1 MKKILF
7 VTSEVYPFIK
17 TGGLGDVAYA
27 LPKELN
33 RTGYETRV
41 ICPLYKDIPQSY
53 KDNMEKVCEFSVPV
67 GWRNQ
72 YCGLFRTELD
82 GTVFYFLDNE
92 FYFLRGGAYGYFDD
106 GERFAFFNRAVL
118 EAVLKMDDFNPD
130 VLHINDWHTGM
141 IPLLMKHFYYGTKAY
156 CKTLLTIHN
165 LKFQGIF
172 PKQTLTELLGVN
184 EGYFTED
191 KVKYY
196 DCISFMKAAIVF
208 SDYVTTVSPTY
219 ALEIQNDFFGEGLN
233 GVLSA
238 HNYKLRGVLNGLDY
252 EINDPKNDTK
262 IFANYTWSKP
272 ENKVINK
279 TELQKELGLAVD
291 PDMPMIGIVSRMTA
305 QKGFD
310 LVIAMIEEM
319 MQEKVQLVLLGTGDS
334 KYEDVFRYYALRYPQ
349 RVSANLMFSDELAR
363 KIYAASDL
371 FLMPSL
377 FEPCGLGQLI
387 ALRYGAVPLVRET
400 GGLKDTITPYN
411 EYKNK
416 GNGFSFTNFN
426 AHDMMNVIRYALKV
440 YQDKDAW
447 RKLLKRGMRSD
458 FSWEIAAKNYMEIY
472 DQLESE

>member
-33 RTGYETRV
+33 KEGYETRV
-41 ICPLYKDIPQSY
+41 ICPLYKDIPQVY
-53 KDNMEKVCEFSVPV
+53 KDQMTKVCEFTVPV

-72 YCGLFRTELD
+72 YCGLYRTDLD

-92 FYFLRGGAYGYFDD
+92 FYFLRGGAYGYYDD
-106 GERFAFFNRAVL
+106 GERFAFFNRGVL
-118 EAVLKMDDFNPD
+118 EAILYMPDFSPD
-130 VLHINDWHTGM
+130 ILHINDWHTGM
-141 IPLLMKHFYYGTKAY
+141 IPVLMKHFYYGTKAY

-165 LKFQGIF
+165 LKFQGIY
-172 PKQTLTELLGVN
+172 PKQTLTELLGLDD
-184 EGYFTED
+184 GYFTED

-233 GVLSA
+233 GVLTQY
-238 HNYKLRGVLNGLDY
+238 NYKLKGVLNGLDY
-252 EINDPKNDTK
+252 DINNPKTDTK
-262 IFANYTWSKP
+262 IYANYSYGKL
-272 ENKVINK
+272 ENKEINK
-279 TELQKELGLAVD
+279 QALQKDLGLVQD
-291 PDMPMIGIVSRMTA
+291 KDMPLIGIVSRMTA

-310 LVIAMIEEM
+310 LIIAMIEEIM
-319 MQEKVQLVLLGTGDS
+319 AENVQLVLLGTGDA
-334 KYEDVFRYYALRYPQ
+334 KYEDVFRYYANRYPE
-349 RVSANLMFSDELAR
+349 RVSSNLFFSDEMAK

-387 ALRYGAVPLVRET
+387 ALRYGSVPLVRET
-400 GGLKDTITPYN
+400 GGLKDTIEPYN

-426 AHDMMNVIRYALKV
+426 AHDMMNVIRYALKI
-440 YQDKDAW
+440 YKDKDAW
-447 RKLLKRGMRSD
+447 RKLMKRGMKCN
-458 FSWEIAAKNYMEIY
+458 FSWENAAKGYIDIY
-472 DQLESE
+472 ENLGK